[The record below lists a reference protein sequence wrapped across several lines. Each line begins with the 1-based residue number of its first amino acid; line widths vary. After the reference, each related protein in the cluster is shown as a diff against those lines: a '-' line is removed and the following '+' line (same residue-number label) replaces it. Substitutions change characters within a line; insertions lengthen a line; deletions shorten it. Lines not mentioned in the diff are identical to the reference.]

1 MRTYGQNMHA
11 IFMRI
16 SVACSRELSSNDDK
30 TWNITARDMVTQS
43 LLNPLAEASSSC
55 VSSSAANGHSCAT
68 SPHFSSKNLH
78 ATSYLQR
85 AIKIDAC
92 VTVESAEATHRN
104 KIRGVHQYA
113 DGLQSQHVE
122 IGGGARVVRHGL
134 QGLVFQRVHV
144 LRCKVLGRECNAACA
159 ATHAPSTLH
168 AAGRS
173 STAPRIFARSL

>member
-1 MRTYGQNMHA
+1 MEHYSERHGHTIPVESLGRSFVQLREQQRCKRTLL
-11 IFMRI
+11 
-16 SVACSRELSSNDDK
+16 C
-30 TWNITARDMVTQS
+30 NITTFQQQKPTR
-43 LLNPLAEASSSC
+43 
-55 VSSSAANGHSCAT
+55 
-68 SPHFSSKNLH
+68 
-78 ATSYLQR
+78 TSYLQR
-85 AIKIDAC
+85 AIKINAC

-104 KIRGVHQYA
+104 KIRGVHEYA